1 MGEATIRFVDGRE
14 KTYSFADPSEGMTF
28 KDGQYVFDP
37 DPPADAGWSPL
48 SYLDEYYQRM
58 NDISEANNAASA
70 AQAAEL
76 RTWQEKQNKIAMDF
90 NAKEAAKNRDWQEM
104 MSNTAHQR
112 EVADLIAAGLN
123 PILSATGGNGAA
135 VGSGATASGVT
146 SAGAK
151 GDVDMSRNQGLAS
164 LLGNML
170 TAQTN
175 LLNTMVT
182 AQNNSAIADKNNA
195 MSKFIALLNARTTSN
210 IADLDRDAEIYRS
223 LISAGAS
230 KYGSDK
236 AAEASGLAAYLSYLG
251 SVYGYDMQYK
261 IKQDFPDTWPAMV
274 ERFLEAFG
282 LGPTDAGKGARD
294 WIDNGAP
301 VPTQMD
307 DFIDWFLRAG
317 LIFPLLFDDKSPG
330 THTDKSG
337 FSGQSGNFSNSSGS
351 SSSGSS
357 RDSGVKSSKSS
368 GFYGERSD
376 YRYSTSFMDLFDRG
390 VRRIFRGSR

>member
-1 MGEATIRFVDGRE
+1 MAVQWHGYGLSGNDLAAASV
-14 KTYSFADPSEGMTF
+14 PSGYNAHPPIKDMMYY
-28 KDGQYVFDP
+28 DGQYVFNP
-37 DPPADAGWSPL
+37 DSVSSSSANVGWSPL

-90 NAKEAAKNRDWQEM
+90 NAREAAKNRDWQEM

-175 LLNTMVT
+175 LMSTMVN
-182 AQNNSAIADKNNA
+182 AQNNMAIAEKNNS
-195 MSKFIALLNARTTSN
+195 MNKFIAMLTAENQYSIAEMNKELGIFQSLATS
-210 IADLDRDAEIYRS
+210 EWQH
-223 LISAGAS
+223 
-230 KYGSDK
+230 YGSDK
-236 AAEASGLAAYLSYLG
+236 SYEASRIASALAYLAA
-251 SVYGYDMQYK
+251 VYGSDRSFEAQEL
-261 IKQDFPDTWPAMV
+261 FPNTWAAIFD
-274 ERFLEAFG
+274 RLLEGAG
-282 LGPTDAGKGARD
+282 LGPSSHPEAMVTSIPALLEKPAVQEALKNADTRDLANVVISAVTGVPLAISTSDGKKD
-294 WIDNGAP
+294 YKKFPSMNWNLSKDLPSNGAH
-301 VPTQMD
+301 
-307 DFIDWFLRAG
+307 
-317 LIFPLLFDDKSPG
+317 SY
-330 THTDKSG
+330 
-337 FSGQSGNFSNSSGS
+337 
-351 SSSGSS
+351 
-357 RDSGVKSSKSS
+357 
-368 GFYGERSD
+368 FYN
-376 YRYSTSFMDLFDRG
+376 YG
-390 VRRIFRGSR
+390 VRRYGSKWV